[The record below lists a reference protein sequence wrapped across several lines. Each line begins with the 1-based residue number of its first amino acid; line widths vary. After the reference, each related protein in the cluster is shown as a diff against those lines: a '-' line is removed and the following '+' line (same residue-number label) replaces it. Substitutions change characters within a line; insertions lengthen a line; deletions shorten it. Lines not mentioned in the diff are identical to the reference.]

1 MTPTRN
7 NTGVAHENGAIE
19 SQHGHLKRGVT
30 QALLLRG
37 SVDFESLD
45 AYRGWIANLIGRR
58 NARRAKMV
66 QLECAALR
74 PLPAGRTTDYDEA
87 TVFVTSSSGFVLRKV
102 FYTVP
107 SRLIGFRMRVRIYDD
122 RLECFVGQSPA
133 LTLCRGR
140 SQAEG
145 RHGHVVDYRHV
156 IHSLRR
162 KPMALLNLV
171 YRDALF
177 PRPAYRLAWEK
188 LLADG
193 DPRRACK
200 SMVSLLALA
209 HDRGCEAELAAALT
223 EQMAG
228 AERGHD
234 RRCGAAGTVRT
245 GAGTRCPTSPSIFR
259 RSPVTMCF
267 SRRWEP
273 QHERQRQRHD
283 QSRHR
288 AAAVAA
294 A

>member
-1 MTPTRN
+1 
-7 NTGVAHENGAIE
+7 
-19 SQHGHLKRGVT
+19 
-30 QALLLRG
+30 
-37 SVDFESLD
+37 
-45 AYRGWIANLIGRR
+45 
-58 NARRAKMV
+58 MV

-102 FYTVP
+102 FYTVL

-177 PRPAYRLAWEK
+177 PRAAYRLAWEK
-188 LLADG
+188 LSADG

-228 AERGHD
+228 SEAIAGGVID
-234 RRCGAAGTVRT
+234 VAALQARF
-245 GAGTRCPTSPSIFR
+245 A
-259 RSPVTMCF
+259 PVPATM
-267 SRRWEP
+267 P
-273 QHERQRQRHD
+273 D
-283 QSRHR
+283 IVVNLP
-288 AAAVAA
+288 AVASYDLLLPSLGA
-294 A
+294 VA

>member
-1 MTPTRN
+1 
-7 NTGVAHENGAIE
+7 
-19 SQHGHLKRGVT
+19 
-30 QALLLRG
+30 
-37 SVDFESLD
+37 
-45 AYRGWIANLIGRR
+45 
-58 NARRAKMV
+58 
-66 QLECAALR
+66 
-74 PLPAGRTTDYDEA
+74 
-87 TVFVTSSSGFVLRKV
+87 VTSSSGFVLRKV

-200 SMVSLLALA
+200 SMVALLALA

-228 AERGHD
+228 SEAMAGGVID
-234 RRCGAAGTVRT
+234 VPALQVQFAPVPATMPDIAVNLPAVASYDVLLPSMGAA
-245 GAGTRCPTSPSIFR
+245 A
-259 RSPVTMCF
+259 
-267 SRRWEP
+267 
-273 QHERQRQRHD
+273 
-283 QSRHR
+283 
-288 AAAVAA
+288 
-294 A
+294 

>member
-1 MTPTRN
+1 M
-7 NTGVAHENGAIE
+7 
-19 SQHGHLKRGVT
+19 
-30 QALLLRG
+30 
-37 SVDFESLD
+37 
-45 AYRGWIANLIGRR
+45 
-58 NARRAKMV
+58 ARM
-66 QLECAALR
+66 L
-74 PLPAGRTTDYDEA
+74 
-87 TVFVTSSSGFVLRKV
+87 
-102 FYTVP
+102 
-107 SRLIGFRMRVRIYDD
+107 
-122 RLECFVGQSPA
+122 VGQRPA

-140 SQAEG
+140 SQAAG

-177 PRPAYRLAWEK
+177 PLPAYRLAWEK

-200 SMVSLLALA
+200 AMVSLLALA
-209 HDRGCEAELAAALT
+209 HDRGCEAELAVALT

-228 AERGHD
+228 V
-234 RRCGAAGTVRT
+234 GAAGIRVIDVAALQARFAPVPATMPDIAVNLQ
-245 GAGTRCPTSPSIFR
+245 
-259 RSPVTMCF
+259 RSPVMMCF
-267 SRRWEP
+267 SHRWVS

-288 AAAVAA
+288 AVAVAA

>member
-1 MTPTRN
+1 
-7 NTGVAHENGAIE
+7 
-19 SQHGHLKRGVT
+19 
-30 QALLLRG
+30 
-37 SVDFESLD
+37 
-45 AYRGWIANLIGRR
+45 
-58 NARRAKMV
+58 
-66 QLECAALR
+66 
-74 PLPAGRTTDYDEA
+74 
-87 TVFVTSSSGFVLRKV
+87 VTSSSGFVLRKV

-193 DPRRACK
+193 DPRSACK

-228 AERGHD
+228 PEATGGGVINVPALQARFAPVPAKMPD
-234 RRCGAAGTVRT
+234 VVVDLPPVASYDVLLLSMGAA
-245 GAGTRCPTSPSIFR
+245 A
-259 RSPVTMCF
+259 
-267 SRRWEP
+267 
-273 QHERQRQRHD
+273 
-283 QSRHR
+283 
-288 AAAVAA
+288 
-294 A
+294 